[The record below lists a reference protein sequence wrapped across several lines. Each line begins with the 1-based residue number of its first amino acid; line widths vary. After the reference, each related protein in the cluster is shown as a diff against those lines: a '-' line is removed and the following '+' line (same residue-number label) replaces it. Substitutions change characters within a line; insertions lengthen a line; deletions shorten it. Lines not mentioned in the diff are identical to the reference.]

1 MLCLVGSVHIWSML
15 TDARNPAKTRN
26 RPISSASRSHCSRF
40 FFHPLDLP
48 RHVSL
53 PRGQYCFVH
62 CSTIRS
68 FGTTSPTR
76 ANKGTTTMV
85 THPIQRRATSTN
97 RTMPQTLSLLPK
109 TITQA
114 LVTRRRPKS
123 TNQII
128 QRRVTI
134 PITRLTA
141 NHPRQITTKH
151 TLRLH
156 ILFTPSLHPRHPRH
170 PFSHRTILSP
180 RTNLSLLA
188 TSTSPTSPTHV

>member
-1 MLCLVGSVHIWSML
+1 VGSVHIWSIL
-15 TDARNPAKTRN
+15 TDAPNTRD
-26 RPISSASRSHCSRF
+26 RPITRSHCSRF
-40 FFHPLDLP
+40 FFHPLDFP
-48 RHVSL
+48 HHVSL
-53 PRGQYCFVH
+53 SRGQYFFVQ
-62 CSTIRS
+62 CPTTRS
-68 FGTTSPTR
+68 FGSASPTR

-97 RTMPQTLSLLPK
+97 RTMPKILSLLPK

-128 QRRVTI
+128 HPRVTI

-141 NHPRQITTKH
+141 NHPRQITTNH

-156 ILFTPSLHPRHPRH
+156 ILFTPSLHHRHHRH
-170 PFSHRTILSP
+170 PFSHRTLLSP